1 MAGVRLVSN
10 LDLLVIGGGPA
21 GLSSAIEAAK
31 NGLSVLVVD
40 EGVFSGGQLVKQT
53 HKFFGNESFFASVRG
68 FEIGTSLTEQLNSLD
83 SAKIQ
88 NESSVVAIYPDGV
101 LVHDMKNDQTSL
113 LNPKKII
120 VASGASEKFIQ
131 FENND
136 LPGVYGAG
144 AVQTLMNQFGILPGR
159 SVLMIGS
166 GNIGL
171 IVSYQ
176 LLQAGVEVRA
186 ILEASNRIGGYQVH
200 ADKVKRVGIPI
211 LLQHTVLRAIGEES
225 VRGAVIA
232 RLDEKWRPVAGS
244 ERELVVDTIC
254 IAVGLSPS
262 VELAAQAGCQ
272 LKYIKELGGYIPLR
286 DENMRTSVRDVFVA
300 GDAAGIEEATT
311 AMIEG
316 QIAGLAV
323 VSDLTENCSQERL
336 TYLKNTLRNFRSG
349 PTSSKTRAG
358 LAKLGNEFEEAS
370 FAKESPD
377 DFTKYVGKMR
387 PIIECF
393 EAIPCNPCET
403 SCPVG
408 AITIGDN
415 INNRPI
421 IDYSKC
427 TGCGICATKCPG
439 LAIFMFRENEDGTC
453 SVGIPYEFLPFP
465 IEEQQVTA
473 LGRNGEAICNVK
485 VERVVRSPNKTNLV
499 YINVPCEF
507 ASDVRHIF
515 VPSEESKSFVCRC
528 EEVTVDQVRKAIG
541 DGYTDFEELRRY
553 LRISMGPCG
562 GRTCRLNTLMIL
574 SEETG
579 IPIERLSPGIFRPP
593 AIPVSFRAVAESGD
607 DCCEE

>member
-1 MAGVRLVSN
+1 MRLVSN

-31 NGLSVLVVD
+31 NGLTVLVVD
-40 EGVFSGGQLVKQT
+40 EGISSGGQLVKQT

-68 FEIGTSLTEQLNSLD
+68 FEISRRLTEQLNSLD
-83 SAKIQ
+83 SAKLQ
-88 NESSVVAIYPDGV
+88 NESSVVAIYPDGI
-101 LVHDMKNDQTSL
+101 LVHDMKNDHTSL
-113 LNPKKII
+113 LKPKKII
-120 VASGASEKFIQ
+120 LATGASERFIQ

-176 LLQAGVEVRA
+176 LLQAGVEVKA

-200 ADKVKRVGIPI
+200 ADKVRRVGIPI
-211 LLQHTVLRAIGEES
+211 LLQHTILRAIGEES
-225 VRGAVIA
+225 VRGAVISK
-232 RLDEKWRPVAGS
+232 LDERWSPISGT

-254 IAVGLSPS
+254 IAVGLLPS
-262 VELAAQAGCQ
+262 IELAAQAGCEM
-272 LKYIKELGGYIPLR
+272 KYVQELGGYVPLR
-286 DENMRTSVRDVFVA
+286 DEDMRTSIDDIFIA

-323 VSDLTENCSQERL
+323 VSDLTKNSIQERL
-336 TYLKNTLRNFRSG
+336 KYLKDTLRKFRSG

-358 LAKLGNEFEEAS
+358 LSKLGSKFEEVS
-370 FAKESPD
+370 FTNGNQN
-377 DFTKYVGKMR
+377 DFTKYTGKMR
-387 PIIECF
+387 PLIECF

-403 SCPVG
+403 SCPAG
-408 AITIGDN
+408 AISIGDN
-415 INNRPI
+415 INSRPI

-427 TGCGICATKCPG
+427 TGCGICATTCPG
-439 LAIFMFRENEDGTC
+439 LAIFMFRENKDGTC
-453 SVGIPYEFLPFP
+453 SVGIPYEFLPLP
-465 IEEQQVTA
+465 ADGQYVTA
-473 LGRNGEAICNVK
+473 LGRNGETICKAK
-485 VERVVRSPNKTNLV
+485 VEKVVKSANKTNLV
-499 YINVPCEF
+499 YIRVPREY
-507 ASDVRHIF
+507 ASDVRHIL
-515 VPSEESKSFVCRC
+515 VPSKESGAMVCRC
-528 EEVTVDQVRKAIG
+528 EEVTVDQVRKAIK

-553 LRISMGPCG
+553 LRIGMGPCG

-579 IPIERLSPGIFRPP
+579 VPVERLSPGVFRPP
-593 AIPVSFRAVAESGD
+593 SIPVSFKALGEGRVDGY
-607 DCCEE
+607 EE

>member
-1 MAGVRLVSN
+1 MSN

-40 EGVFSGGQLVKQT
+40 EGVSSGGQLVKQT
-53 HKFFGNESFFASVRG
+53 HKFFGNEVFFASVRG
-68 FEIGTSLTEQLNSLD
+68 YEIGRRLSEQLNSLD

-88 NESSVVAIYPDGV
+88 NESSVVAIYPDGI
-101 LVHDMKNDQTSL
+101 LVHDMKHDRTSL
-113 LNPKKII
+113 LRPKKI
-120 VASGASEKFIQ
+120 VLATGASERFIQ

-176 LLQAGVEVRA
+176 LLQAGVEVKA
-186 ILEASNRIGGYQVH
+186 ILEASNRIGGYRVH
-200 ADKVKRVGIPI
+200 ADKVKRAGIPI
-211 LLQHTVLRAIGEES
+211 LLQNTILRAIGEEC
-225 VRGAVIA
+225 VRGAVISG
-232 RLDEKWRPVAGS
+232 LDERWKPVGGT
-244 ERELVVDTIC
+244 ERELAVDTIC

-262 VELAAQAGCQ
+262 IELAAQAGCEIRYVQ
-272 LKYIKELGGYIPLR
+272 ELGGYIPLR
-286 DENMRTSVRDVFVA
+286 DEDMRTTIPDVFVA
-300 GDAAGIEEATT
+300 GDVAGIEEATT

-323 VSDLTENCSQERL
+323 VSDLTKKSNKERL
-336 TYLKNTLRNFRSG
+336 TYLKNTIRNFRSG

-358 LAKLGNEFEEAS
+358 LSKLGSRFEEVS
-370 FAKESPD
+370 FTKDNQD
-377 DFTKYVGKMR
+377 DFTKYEGKMR
-387 PIIECF
+387 PVIECF

-403 SCPVG
+403 SCPAN
-408 AITIGDN
+408 AISIGDN
-415 INNRPI
+415 INSRPS

-427 TGCGICATKCPG
+427 TGCGICATTCPG
-439 LAIFMFRENEDGTC
+439 LAIFMFRENKDGTC
-453 SVGIPYEFLPFP
+453 SVGIPYEFLPLP
-465 IEEQQVTA
+465 SQGQYVTA
-473 LGRNGEAICNVK
+473 LGRNGDTICKAK
-485 VERVVRSPNKTNLV
+485 VEKVVKSANKTNLV
-499 YINVPCEF
+499 YINVLRKF
-507 ASDVRHIF
+507 ASDVRHIL
-515 VPSEESKSFVCRC
+515 VSSREPEAILCRC
-528 EEVTVDQVRKAIG
+528 EEISIDQVKKAIS

-579 IPIERLSPGIFRPP
+579 IPVEKLSPGVFRPP
-593 AIPVSFRAVAESGD
+593 SIPVSFKALSEGRVDG
-607 DCCEE
+607 CEE